1 MFIIAYAIAAGA
13 ADNQAGIKNNKKYL
27 IPRVEIKNYNVLID
41 GRDFYDQP
49 INDLQKQYDEVK
61 KVSTGQGDDYITE
74 CLIDYEYFKDH
85 YRLIAVD
92 LRSQSTLSRKIKN
105 IKKHTSAII
114 YTFL

>member
-27 IPRVEIKNYNVLID
+27 IQRVEIKNYNVLID

-61 KVSTGQGDDYITE
+61 KVSTGQGDDYITVF
-74 CLIDYEYFKDH
+74 D
-85 YRLIAVD
+85 RL
-92 LRSQSTLSRKIKN
+92 
-105 IKKHTSAII
+105 
-114 YTFL
+114 